1 MSQDKETAE
10 NVLHALKKRVSFP
23 RLTAPAP
30 EGEELEDVLMSASR
44 APDHMMLRPA
54 RYLILKGDALS
65 RLGIIFESAKR
76 MVQADCNE
84 MQYEKYRNMPMRA
97 PMILVA
103 VSKNIDH
110 PKVPKH
116 EQEQSVASGL
126 AYILLA
132 LQAKGYGAIWRT
144 GDMAE
149 NAHVKTELGI
159 SAHESLVGFLYIG
172 TPCGEP
178 KPIPEAQFSD
188 YFAYWS

>member
-1 MSQDKETAE
+1 MSQDQETAE
-10 NVLHALKKRVSFP
+10 NVLKALRKRVSFP
-23 RLTAPAP
+23 RLEAPAP
-30 EGEELEDVLMSASR
+30 KSDELEEILMPATR

-54 RYLILKGDALS
+54 RYLIVEGDALLK
-65 RLGIIFESAKR
+65 LGAIFESAKR
-76 MVQADCNE
+76 MVQTDCNE

-103 VSKNIDH
+103 VSKNIEH

-149 NAHVKTELGI
+149 NIHVKTELGI
-159 SAHESLVGFLYIG
+159 AAHESLVGFLYIG

-188 YFAYWS
+188 YFSYWS